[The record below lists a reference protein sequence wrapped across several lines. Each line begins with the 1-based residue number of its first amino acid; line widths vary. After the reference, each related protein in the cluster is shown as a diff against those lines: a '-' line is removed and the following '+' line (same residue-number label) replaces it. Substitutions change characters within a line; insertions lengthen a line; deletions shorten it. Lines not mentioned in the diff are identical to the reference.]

1 VRSRQLGFQTGSAA
15 LRASRGANMKDGK
28 PNVTIDAEIRYLV
41 LTSFATMTTLYLHIY
56 NVKIPNTV
64 GLIIKTLHNST

>member
-1 VRSRQLGFQTGSAA
+1 
-15 LRASRGANMKDGK
+15 MKDGK